1 MTRSQHKDLAEQIGK
16 AIATRRLEAG
26 FTQEQ
31 VAERLGIGYEAVSRL
46 ERGVATVTVVR
57 LFELAEIF
65 GCETAELLTDSSMK
79 TDDQAR
85 YLSTLL
91 NTLKPS
97 DRRLLIELMEQ
108 LGERLSDER

>member
-1 MTRSQHKDLAEQIGK
+1 MTKAQHKDLAEQIGK

-79 TDDQAR
+79 ADDQAR
-85 YLSTLL
+85 HLSTLL
-91 NTLKPS
+91 NTLKSS
-97 DRRLLIELMEQ
+97 DRRLLIGLMEQ
-108 LGERLSDER
+108 LGERLSDQR